1 MTSFSLFTGLTPQGV
16 GSDPNDYEL
25 ATKFRSSEDG
35 LITGLRYYRI
45 LEDSGDVDER
55 TLTLWNISGA
65 PLVSLTISSGVGDV
79 GWQVGSL
86 PIPIQITGGEL
97 YIVSYGYDDDGVDD
111 AYAFTGSFFDSDYS
125 APGGF
130 LSAPASGQPLGLS
143 GGGIGNGL
151 FAEAVGAFPQQSF
164 NANNYFTDVLWV
176 VCFLPGTLIATPKG
190 EQKIETLQPG
200 DLISTAEGP
209 QPVKFVC
216 RTRRHRNALVAM
228 GKLPVRLSAGALG
241 ELGPC
246 RDTFMSPSH
255 AIDLDGHLV
264 EAGALLN
271 NYSIRQLDPA
281 QADEYYT
288 YYNVELEAHGLIW
301 ANGLPVETYF
311 ANFRGIGFTR
321 EDWDN
326 YDEYLHLYGSSEP
339 MQELPLPR
347 IPFARLIPAALRRK
361 FQHDPLPALF
371 SLDLRHEAECPDEV
385 LA

>member
-111 AYAFTGSFFDSDYS
+111 AYAFTGSFFDFDYN

-151 FAEAVGAFPQQSF
+151 FAEVVGAFPQQSF
-164 NANNYFTDVLWV
+164 NANNYFADVLWV
-176 VCFLPGTLIATPKG
+176 VCFLPGTLIATPTG
-190 EQKIETLQPG
+190 EQPIESLQPG
-200 DLISTAEGP
+200 DLICTAEGP
-209 QPVKFVC
+209 QPVKFLC
-216 RTRRHRNALVAM
+216 HTRRHRNALLAI
-228 GKLPVRLSAGALG
+228 GKMPVQLSAGALG
-241 ELGPC
+241 ELGPR

-255 AIDLDGHLV
+255 AIHLDGHLV

-271 NYSIRQLDPA
+271 DGSIRQLDP
-281 QADEYYT
+281 EEGPEFFT
-288 YYNVELEAHGLIW
+288 YYNIELEAHSLIW
-301 ANGLPVETYF
+301 ANGLQTETYF
-311 ANFRGIGFTR
+311 ANCRGIGFTR

-326 YDEYLHLYGSSEP
+326 YGDYIALYGSSELMP
-339 MQELPLPR
+339 ELAMPR
-347 IPFARLIPAALRRK
+347 IPFARLIPAELRRK
-361 FQHDPLPALF
+361 FQLHEMPLFP
-371 SLDLRHEAECPDEV
+371 LDLGTTASLIDQV
-385 LA
+385 AA

>member
-130 LSAPASGQPLGLS
+130 LLPLRVASPWGLV
-143 GGGIGNGL
+143 
-151 FAEAVGAFPQQSF
+151 VGVSVMAFLQRRLVPSRSSHSMR
-164 NANNYFTDVLWV
+164 TTILPMCLWV

-200 DLISTAEGP
+200 DQICTLNGVC
-209 QPVKFVC
+209 PVKFIC
-216 RTRRHRNALVAM
+216 RASHNPVILWNIES
-228 GKLPVRLSAGALG
+228 LPICIKAGALG
-241 ELGPC
+241 DALPS
-246 RDTFMSPSH
+246 RDLYLSGGH
-255 AIDLDGHLV
+255 AVFIDAHLFQASALVNGTTIIQTEPEDGKGAAHHLLQHR
-264 EAGALLN
+264 A
-271 NYSIRQLDPA
+271 RQA
-281 QADEYYT
+281 
-288 YYNVELEAHGLIW
+288 
-301 ANGLPVETYF
+301 
-311 ANFRGIGFTR
+311 
-321 EDWDN
+321 
-326 YDEYLHLYGSSEP
+326 
-339 MQELPLPR
+339 
-347 IPFARLIPAALRRK
+347 
-361 FQHDPLPALF
+361 
-371 SLDLRHEAECPDEV
+371 
-385 LA
+385 